1 MTPYS
6 VPLIHRSA
14 RRIIRPM
21 IRLLFHLFSEVKIS
35 GREYVPKIGSYII
48 TVNHV
53 SLFDPPLV
61 LAFWL
66 TPPEAAGAIEIWSKP
81 GQGILVR
88 LYGGIPV
95 HRGEFDRQ
103 LLDTMVSV
111 LGSGRPLFLAPE
123 GGRSHDL
130 GMRRAFPGVAYI
142 ADKTGVPVVPVGVV
156 GTSDDFFNKA
166 IHLKR
171 PRLEIRIGKPFTL
184 PSIVGKGAERRNR
197 LQANADQIM
206 LAIAALM
213 PPQYRGVYQP
223 SVYQNSNETE

>member
-35 GREYVPKIGSYII
+35 GREYVPKIRSYII

-184 PSIVGKGAERRNR
+184 PSVVGKGAERRNS

-206 LAIAALM
+206 VAIAALL
-213 PPQYRGVYQP
+213 PPQYRGVYQ
-223 SVYQNSNETE
+223 SSHEAE